1 MGASSS
7 EAPVACDSREGRY
20 TGAMPLKILHT
31 SDWHLGHSLRDW
43 SREEEHRAFLAWLL
57 DRIVE
62 EAVDVL
68 VVAGDLFDTSNPSA
82 AAQQLFY
89 GFLGRLRA
97 QHPRTRIVLVGGNHD
112 SASRLDAA
120 EPLLSAL
127 DICMVGCLPYRG
139 NGHGLA
145 DLDLERILVRLADS
159 SGKVEA
165 WIAAVPYLRPADFP
179 DEFSSLP
186 MPEATAALY
195 GHLAAALQQRRA
207 PVLLATGHCFVVG
220 SDRSEGSERVLV
232 GGAESIG
239 AEAFPAEFAY
249 VALGHLHKPQV
260 LAGRLYYAGA
270 PLPFDMGEGDYKSRV
285 LLLEVGDGS
294 IRNPRPLMI
303 PRWTEVQILPSK
315 NEAFS
320 VEEVIRW
327 AEMQPLAGSTPPW
340 QRPFLEL
347 RVEKASRSM
356 GLWTKLAGIL
366 KDRLPRLVK
375 LTEVRGEGESRSYEV
390 GIQLQDLLP
399 MQVFEQRW
407 RQRHADVPMPAP
419 IREAFAELLLGV
431 QEAER

>member
-1 MGASSS
+1 
-7 EAPVACDSREGRY
+7 
-20 TGAMPLKILHT
+20 MPLKILHT

-57 DRIVE
+57 ACIVE

-82 AAQQLFY
+82 AAQQLLY

-112 SASRLDAA
+112 SAARLDAA

-127 DICMVGCLPYRG
+127 DIRMVGCLPYRG
-139 NGHGLA
+139 DGHGLA
-145 DLDLERILVRLADS
+145 DLDLERLLVPLPDVH
-159 SGKVEA
+159 GVVQA

-179 DEFSSLP
+179 DELSALP
-186 MPEATAALY
+186 MPEATAGLY
-195 GHLAAALQQRRA
+195 TYLSAALQQRGA
-207 PVLLATGHCFVVG
+207 AVCLATGHCFVMG

-232 GGAESIG
+232 GGAESLG
-239 AEAFPAEFAY
+239 ADCFPPAFAY

-260 LAGRLYYAGA
+260 IDGRLYYSGA
-270 PLPFDMGEGDYKSRV
+270 PLPFDLGEGDYKSRV
-285 LLLEVGDGS
+285 LLIEVENGAIGGVRS
-294 IRNPRPLMI
+294 LPL
-303 PRWTEVQILPSK
+303 PRWTELLVLPAK
-315 NEAFS
+315 TEAFS
-320 VEEVIRW
+320 VDEVLAW
-327 AEMQPLAGSTPPW
+327 AERQPLAGHTPPW
-340 QRPFLEL
+340 RRPFLEL
-347 RVEKASRSM
+347 RVEKVSRNL
-356 GLWTKLAGIL
+356 GLWNRLAGIL

-375 LTEVRGEGESRSYEV
+375 LTEVWGEGEVRSYEA

-407 RQRHADVPMPAP
+407 RQRHGDEPLSPLL
-419 IREAFAELLLGV
+419 REAFSELLLAA